1 MKQSTTQI
9 ETPSLPVNETKV
21 PQLAMWGGILGAVA
35 ASSCCILPLALF
47 GLGVSGAWI
56 GNLTQLAP
64 YQPCFIAFAV
74 ANIGFGAWRV
84 YKARQV
90 VCEPGMACARPVNTK
105 IVTSGFVLSA
115 LLVGAALSF
124 NYVAPY
130 FLGS

>member
-1 MKQSTTQI
+1 MKQSMTQI
-9 ETPSLPVNETKV
+9 DIPSLPVNEAKV
-21 PQLAMWGGILGAVA
+21 PQLAMWGGILGAIA

-47 GLGVSGAWI
+47 WLGVSGAWI

-64 YQPCFIAFAV
+64 YQSYFIAFAV

-84 YKARQV
+84 YKARQQ
-90 VCEPGMACARPVNTK
+90 VCEPGMACAKPVNTR
-105 IVTSGFVLSA
+105 IVTLGLVLST

-124 NYVAPY
+124 NSVAPY

>member
-1 MKQSTTQI
+1 MKKTITQI
-9 ETPSLPVNETKV
+9 DIPPIPAIGSTSPKF
-21 PQLAMWGGILGAVA
+21 AMMGSILGALA

-56 GNLTQLAP
+56 GNLTKLAP
-64 YQPCFIAFAV
+64 YQPYFLAFAI

-90 VCEPGMACARPVNTK
+90 VCEPGSACARPVNTS
-105 IVTSGFVLSA
+105 IVTSGLVLSA
-115 LLVGAALSF
+115 LLVSAALSF